1 MYQAILKVNGQEFY
15 GIGQTR
21 RQAVNAV
28 TALISRTHTAGF
40 ALVTRPAVRVR
51 AS

>member
-1 MYQAILKVNGQEFY
+1 MYQAILTINGEQFY

-40 ALVTRPAVRVR
+40 ALVTRPATRTRPV
-51 AS
+51 